1 MAGQRVSCWVNTAE
15 KCFDIWKP
23 EGVIKSVPIEGL
35 HGQTMPF
42 QDYVA
47 LMKREARS
55 EYQQYLRIHP
65 RLTQGRL
72 WA

>member
-1 MAGQRVSCWVNTAE
+1 MNAAE
-15 KCFDIWKP
+15 KCFDIWQP
-23 EGVIKSVPIEGL
+23 GGCIKSVQIKGL
-35 HGQTMPF
+35 YGQTIPF
-42 QDYVA
+42 EEYVA

-55 EYQQYLRIHP
+55 EYQRYLRTHP